1 MSKIRFRSSVH
12 NLIDLN
18 SFCLYLQSGKED
30 SEIKRYYICFWLH
43 YKRINDWEKVL
54 EKIEKGER
62 KILRHRQIRDIIQ
75 EKIERHFDET
85 YGHLFVEEKD
95 GLPTHD
101 QLLDHAWQTIN
112 LKYVAGS
119 KSRAYTEEED
129 AFLLCMMHR
138 HGYGAN
144 ERIRLEIRRA
154 FQFRFNWYFKSRSSQ
169 DIQRRCESIVK
180 MVEKEITDTWKAEED
195 AVKKQEA
202 DMREAEAARAEE
214 RRETARAAVYGE
226 TAQDPSNLSEE
237 VQAPE
242 AVQG

>member
-1 MSKIRFRSSVH
+1 MQIGRKKTSEYSVQGKHDPLKLVHHHFMNCQFTDLIIPSLFTLSLEKHGRFGLKDIVKEVA
-12 NLIDLN
+12 
-18 SFCLYLQSGKED
+18 LQSGKDD

-43 YKRINDWEKVL
+43 YKRINDWEKVI
-54 EKIEKGER
+54 EKIQKGEK

-85 YGHLFVEEKD
+85 YGHLFIEKKE

-101 QLLDHAWQTIN
+101 QLLDDAWQTLK

-138 HGYGAN
+138 HGYGSN

-154 FQFRFNWYFKSRSSQ
+154 FQFRFNWYFKSRSRY
-169 DIQRRCESIVK
+169 DYVFFLDLNYTKIFE
-180 MVEKEITDTWKAEED
+180 
-195 AVKKQEA
+195 
-202 DMREAEAARAEE
+202 
-214 RRETARAAVYGE
+214 
-226 TAQDPSNLSEE
+226 N
-237 VQAPE
+237 
-242 AVQG
+242 